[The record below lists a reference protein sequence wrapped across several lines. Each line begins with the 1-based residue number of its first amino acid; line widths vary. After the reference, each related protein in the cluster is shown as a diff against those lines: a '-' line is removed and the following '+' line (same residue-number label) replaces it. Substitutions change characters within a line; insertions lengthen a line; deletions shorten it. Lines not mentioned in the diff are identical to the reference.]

1 MAIAAL
7 ITWVITA
14 GLGLFM
20 LGTWIAKGGAR
31 AQTMAG
37 ATATAGAGATT
48 GTGGGAGA
56 DGPADTTGSNFPP
69 PAVFG
74 HFLLA
79 ASGLVLWIVYVV
91 NDDSTLAWIAFGILV
106 IVAGIGDFLV
116 LRWIGDRR
124 AASRGLAEQKI
135 PSGVVAVH
143 GVFAVTTLVLVL
155 LAALEVGGS

>member
-20 LGTWIAKGGAR
+20 LGTWISQGGAR
-31 AQTMAG
+31 AQA
-37 ATATAGAGATT
+37 AVATAGTT
-48 GTGGGAGA
+48 SGGGATVGA
-56 DGPADTTGSNFPP
+56 TSSNFPP

-91 NDDSTLAWIAFGILV
+91 NDSETLAWIAFGILV

-116 LRWIGDRR
+116 LRWIKDRR
-124 AASRGLAEQKI
+124 ISTGGLAEQHI
-135 PSGVVAVH
+135 PAGVVAVH
-143 GVFAVTTLVLVL
+143 GVFAVSTIVLVL

>member
-7 ITWVITA
+7 VTWVITA
-14 GLGLFM
+14 GLGFFM
-20 LGTWIAKGGAR
+20 LATWVAKGGVR
-31 AQTMAG
+31 AQTAPATVG
-37 ATATAGAGATT
+37 AA
-48 GTGGGAGA
+48 GGGAE
-56 DGPADTTGSNFPP
+56 TSGSNFPP

-79 ASGLVLWIVYVV
+79 ATGLVLWIIYVV
-91 NDDSTLAWIAFGILV
+91 NDNETLAWIAFGILV
-106 IVAGIGDFLV
+106 VVAGIGDFLV

-124 AASRGLAEQKI
+124 AASRGLAEQNI
-135 PSGVVAVH
+135 PTGVVAVH